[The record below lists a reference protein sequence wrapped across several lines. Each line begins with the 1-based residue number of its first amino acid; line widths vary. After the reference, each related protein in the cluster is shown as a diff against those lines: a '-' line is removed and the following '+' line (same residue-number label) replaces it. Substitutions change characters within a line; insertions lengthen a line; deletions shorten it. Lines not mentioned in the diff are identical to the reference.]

1 MPAPNKS
8 ILFVDDHE
16 VFGRVV
22 SEILSQYKVT
32 YVRTY
37 DEAVNLLNTNRYGF
51 VLVDFVLGGDRD
63 GLDLCRYI
71 REQGWRTTIFVTSAT
86 GIVNINEVREAGAQG
101 LIEKDR
107 NFDII
112 LTAVVDSVLGDR

>member
-37 DEAVNLLNTNRYGF
+37 DEAVNLLNTIRYGF